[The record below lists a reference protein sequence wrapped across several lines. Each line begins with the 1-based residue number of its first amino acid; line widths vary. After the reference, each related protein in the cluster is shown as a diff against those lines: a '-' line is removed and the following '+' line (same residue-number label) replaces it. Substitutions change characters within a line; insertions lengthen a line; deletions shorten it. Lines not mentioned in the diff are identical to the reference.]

1 MVSKS
6 RGRASAVLLAV
17 GLAVLLCRCSSVTRR
32 VPWRDEPIGDEINV
46 AFTLENNLP
55 MLQSVTI
62 DGHPAR
68 PIFASANARTA
79 LDETYAGRIGVML
92 PHAVRLHF
100 GQKSSARVTP
110 VAVDLRGLGDAL
122 VGADVAQGS
131 RVAIDYTRGLLT
143 FQQKP
148 IETEGMLVSSFAGEP
163 AVEATV
169 DGRQVRVVIDTAS
182 PDTLVLP
189 LAIGPTGSRRA
200 LARVTFGG
208 IDFGDVDVR
217 YANVAEPR
225 AGNRLLSKFFIM
237 IDYREGKVSMWRDP
251 RMK

>member
-6 RGRASAVLLAV
+6 RGRASAVVLA
-17 GLAVLLCRCSSVTRR
+17 LLLCRCYAVTRR
-32 VPWRDEPIGDEINV
+32 LPWRNEPIGDEINV

-68 PIFASANARTA
+68 PIFASANATTA
-79 LDETYAGRIGVML
+79 LDPAYAGRIGVKL
-92 PHAVRLHF
+92 PHAVRFHF
-100 GQKSSARVTP
+100 GQKSTSRVTP

-122 VGADVAQGS
+122 VGADVAHGN
-131 RVAIDYTRGLLT
+131 RVGIDYTRGLLT

-148 IETEGMLVSSFAGEP
+148 IQTEGMLVSSFTGEP
-163 AVEATV
+163 AVEAVV
-169 DGRQVRVVIDTAS
+169 DGRTVRVVIDTAS

-189 LAIGPTGSRRA
+189 LAMGTAGVRRG

-208 IDFGDVDVR
+208 IDFGTLDVR
-217 YANVAEPR
+217 YAAVAEPR

-237 IDYREGKVSMWRDP
+237 IDYREGKVSLWRDP